1 MQDISL
7 KYGDTQIKKVV
18 VSGWSQR
25 LRIIFLLFF
34 LGWWCNGNVGDTN
47 CFYYLFLGWWCN
59 GNVGGMNRMAQLLN
73 PKPPSPQP

>member
-34 LGWWCNGNVGDTN
+34 LGWWCNGNVG
-47 CFYYLFLGWWCN
+47 
-59 GNVGGMNRMAQLLN
+59 GMNRMAQLLN